1 MLTLSLSD
9 LDRLTK
15 GQREA
20 LSGFILSFNSPY
32 KSEKYFP
39 KDEPTPTEEVESE
52 LSPEV
57 AFGKES
63 TAVADFSVADYA
75 LKSITG
81 ALVAKTAQ
89 CGLDNSGLPWDERIH
104 SSSKAFNA
112 DATWRKK
119 RGVSDAL
126 VAEVELQLKALMNVP
141 APVHIQAEV
150 AQVPPPPAEV
160 LSFPV
165 ASPVPLPPDF
175 DPKKAFVNFIQ
186 SSAQAVREGKITQEE
201 VKNICIKHGV
211 PDIPLLGNRLDL
223 VPVIA
228 IEVEQLIVSR

>member
-20 LSGFILSFNSPY
+20 LSGFILSFNSPHAQARDR
-32 KSEKYFP
+32 KAIDDAFAP
-39 KDEPTPTEEVESE
+39 NEPTPSEEIE
-52 LSPEV
+52 LTPEA
-57 AFGKES
+57 AFGRDD
-63 TAVADFSVADYA
+63 TF
-75 LKSITG
+75 KSITG
-81 ALVAKTAQ
+81 APAAQ
-89 CGLDNSGLPWDERIH
+89 AATNGLDKSGLPWDDRIH

-112 DATWRKK
+112 DGTWRKK

-126 VAEVELQLKALMNVP
+126 VAEVELQLKQLMSVP

-175 DPKKAFVNFIQ
+175 DPKAAFINFIKR
-186 SSAQAVREGKITQEE
+186 SADAVREKKITQAE
-201 VKNICIKHGV
+201 VESICGKHGV
-211 PDIPLLGNRLDL
+211 ASIPLLGNRLDL
-223 VPVIA
+223 VPTIA
-228 IEVEQLIVSR
+228 IEVETLIASR